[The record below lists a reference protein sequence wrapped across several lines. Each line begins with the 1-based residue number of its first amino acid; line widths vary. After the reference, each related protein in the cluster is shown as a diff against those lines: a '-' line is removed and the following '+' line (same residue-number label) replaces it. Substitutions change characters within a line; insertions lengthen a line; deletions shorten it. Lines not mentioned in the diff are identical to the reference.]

1 MKKKLTLL
9 AAIIACNLLCLTS
22 CEKHD
27 GINYLKSKCTA
38 ELNGQTYI
46 DQQPYTHIF
55 GPMRPTPF
63 LEYNQYEATFE
74 TYLSTERGG
83 KIAYI
88 VRINLFVDTPEEF
101 FLQPQTIEKIDIAN
115 DDTLI
120 SDRDYR
126 QYCKDNKVSYATVNG
141 EVIDEG
147 TFQITSY
154 DKNEGQP
161 NCYGTFTLQFSEG
174 TLKGEFYL

>member
-63 LEYNQYEATFE
+63 LEYNQY
-74 TYLSTERGG
+74 
-83 KIAYI
+83 
-88 VRINLFVDTPEEF
+88 LFVDTPEEF
-101 FLQPQTIEKIDIAN
+101 IHQPQTIEKIDIAN

-174 TLKGEFYL
+174 TLKGEFYLE